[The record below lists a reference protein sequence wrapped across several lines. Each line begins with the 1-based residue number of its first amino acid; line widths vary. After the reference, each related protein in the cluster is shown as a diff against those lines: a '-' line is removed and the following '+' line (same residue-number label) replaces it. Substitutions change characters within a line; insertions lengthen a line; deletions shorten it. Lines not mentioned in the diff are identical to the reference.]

1 MKNQE
6 TKEKSWGQTYVQIVK
21 FTSYYSFSDTFI
33 SHMKENPYQLFIRLL
48 LLSVSDT
55 GK

>member
-6 TKEKSWGQTYVQIVK
+6 TKEKSRGQTYVQIVK
-21 FTSYYSFSDTFI
+21 FTSYYSFNDMFM